1 MLNKKVDSAK
11 FLAISISVLVLWF
24 VHGCSTKNL
33 IWTEKVGSIF
43 VESNIPGAN
52 ITVDNV
58 ATGKQTPDTLSNVK
72 VGSHLIEVEKEGYL
86 PSPTSIIVEVK
97 ADTIVQASFVLLDLK
112 YGSLWVNS
120 NVEGAYIAIDH
131 VSTDKQTPFLFDHNI
146 PVGTHIVSVFKEGH
160 SNDAPAKEVDSITT
174 KDTVEVNFVLSPAE
188 VGRAVGNITPDFELE
203 DDYGTWHR
211 LYAYRGFVTMINF
224 WATDCPNCMKELPYL
239 QQIYT
244 EYDGDSLI
252 IFGINDG
259 GSFGMEGFDEIRQTR
274 EQKFLTFMLLKGGG
288 TGVKSDYELEVTGTP
303 VTIILDRG
311 GKIYYY
317 MVGFKASWEEK
328 LKQKLDELFSK

>member
-1 MLNKKVDSAK
+1 MQNKKVGFVK

-112 YGSLWVNS
+112 YGSLW
-120 NVEGAYIAIDH
+120 
-131 VSTDKQTPFLFDHNI
+131 
-146 PVGTHIVSVFKEGH
+146 
-160 SNDAPAKEVDSITT
+160 
-174 KDTVEVNFVLSPAE
+174 
-188 VGRAVGNITPDFELE
+188 
-203 DDYGTWHR
+203 
-211 LYAYRGFVTMINF
+211 
-224 WATDCPNCMKELPYL
+224 
-239 QQIYT
+239 
-244 EYDGDSLI
+244 
-252 IFGINDG
+252 
-259 GSFGMEGFDEIRQTR
+259 
-274 EQKFLTFMLLKGGG
+274 
-288 TGVKSDYELEVTGTP
+288 
-303 VTIILDRG
+303 
-311 GKIYYY
+311 
-317 MVGFKASWEEK
+317 
-328 LKQKLDELFSK
+328 

>member
-1 MLNKKVDSAK
+1 MQNKKVNYIKSLTINICI
-11 FLAISISVLVLWF
+11 FLLWF

-33 IWTEKVGSIF
+33 IQTEKVGSIF

-52 ITVDNV
+52 IILDNV
-58 ATGKQTPDTLSNVK
+58 TTDKHTPDTLFNIRA
-72 VGSHLIEVEKEGYL
+72 GSHLIEVEKEGYL

-97 ADTIVQASFVLLDLK
+97 ADTIVQASFLLLDLN
-112 YGSLWVNS
+112 YGSLWVDS
-120 NVEGAYIAIDH
+120 NVEGACIAIDH
-131 VSTDKQTPFLFDHNI
+131 VYTDKLTPFLFDHNI

-174 KDTVEVNFVLSPAE
+174 EDTVEVNFVLNPAE
-188 VGRAVGNITPDFELE
+188 VGRAMGDITPDFELE

-224 WATDCPNCMKELPYL
+224 WATDCSNCMKELPYL
-239 QQIYT
+239 QEIYT
-244 EYDGDSLI
+244 KYDADSLI
-252 IFGINDG
+252 IFGINYG
-259 GSFGMEGFDEIRQTR
+259 GSFGVEGFDQIRQTR
-274 EQKFLTFMLLKGGG
+274 EQKSLEFILLKGGE
-288 TGVKSDYELEVTGTP
+288 TGVKSDYEVTDTP

-328 LKQKLDELFSK
+328 LKQKLDELFGK